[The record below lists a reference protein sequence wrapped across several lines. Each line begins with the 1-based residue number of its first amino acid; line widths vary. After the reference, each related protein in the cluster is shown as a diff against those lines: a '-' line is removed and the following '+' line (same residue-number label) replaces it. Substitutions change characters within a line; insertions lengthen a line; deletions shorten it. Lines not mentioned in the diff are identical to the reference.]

1 MRTALKYAAGLTLT
15 GALALAMAT
24 PGQARE
30 GRRTAA
36 AVGFGAGAVV
46 GAAAVNANRG
56 TYAPG
61 NYDLNN
67 AYAYE
72 PAPYYGPARGAPSTS
87 VCGVSPASFNAGA
100 CD

>member
-1 MRTALKYAAGLTLT
+1 MRTALNFAAGLTLA

-30 GRRTAA
+30 GRHTAA

-46 GAAAVNANRG
+46 GAAAARTNGRY
-56 TYAPG
+56 YARG
-61 NYDLNN
+61 NYDPYN

-72 PAPYYGPARGAPSTS
+72 PAPYGRAPSTS
-87 VCGVSPASFNAGA
+87 ICGVSPASFSAGA

>member
-1 MRTALKYAAGLTLT
+1 MRTILKYAAGLTLT
-15 GALALAMAT
+15 GALALAIAT

-30 GRRTAA
+30 GRHTAA
-36 AVGFGAGAVV
+36 AVGFGAGALV

-56 TYAPG
+56 YYASGYYDP
-61 NYDLNN
+61 NY

-72 PAPYYGPARGAPSTS
+72 PAPTYGPAWRHPAGGA
-87 VCGVSPASFNAGA
+87 CGVSPASFAAVA

>member
-1 MRTALKYAAGLTLT
+1 MRTILKYAAGLTLT

-30 GRRTAA
+30 GRHTAA
-36 AVGFGAGAVV
+36 AVGFGAGALV

-56 TYAPG
+56 TYARG
-61 NYDLNN
+61 YYDPND

-72 PAPYYGPARGAPSTS
+72 PAPYYGPVRGQPAGSA
-87 VCGVSPASFNAGA
+87 CGVSPASFAAGA

>member
-1 MRTALKYAAGLTLT
+1 MRTVLKYVAGLTLT

-24 PGQARE
+24 PGQTRE
-30 GRRTAA
+30 GRHTAA

-46 GAAAVNANRG
+46 GAAAARTNSGYRARG
-56 TYAPG
+56 Y
-61 NYDLNN
+61 YDLND

-72 PAPYYGPARGAPSTS
+72 PAPYYGLARGGPSTS
-87 VCGVSPASFNAGA
+87 VCGVSPASFSAGA